1 MLRDRTRGDDMMTN
15 KTKKTIRTVAKKTAG
30 QSGKKPGTSPTRAT
44 AKTANGFGQY
54 ALPGAAV
61 LGSGLLATAG
71 ILLRDQL
78 GRIMVSAAR
87 NVASGGVMAGHAA
100 SKELELERLLSHV
113 GLQRRRMPVL
123 GAGLGVLAGVVAGS
137 ALAIWLGPMV
147 RAAFRD
153 TKPSVEQKA
162 PLAPPQE
169 PATARRVPF
178 LDGVGAV

>member
-1 MLRDRTRGDDMMTN
+1 MMTN

>member
-1 MLRDRTRGDDMMTN
+1 MTLTTN
-15 KTKKTIRTVAKKTAG
+15 KTKKTIRTIAKKTAG
-30 QSGKKPGTSPTRAT
+30 QSKKKLGALPTRAT
-44 AKTANGFGQY
+44 AKTAHGFAQY

-61 LGSGLLATAG
+61 LGSGMLATAG

-78 GRIMVSAAR
+78 GRIMGSAAR
-87 NVASGGVMAGHAA
+87 NVASGGVMAAHAA
-100 SKELELERLLSHV
+100 SKELELEKLLSHV

-137 ALAIWLGPMV
+137 ALAMWLSPMI

-153 TKPSVEQKA
+153 TKPVEQKA

-169 PATARRVPF
+169 PATAGRVAF
-178 LDGVGAV
+178 DGVGAV